1 MSHAILY
8 HSSPYYAHLSQTT
21 KGLRPGDWGRFLVI
35 AATREDMKRFFRG
48 LQKYTKIGN
57 TTITEVTP
65 VSLAWW
71 NFKSAGQLDLLE
83 LIQKIY
89 QMDTS
94 YYGNIEELNES
105 YGKIQVTRLADGIG
119 TKDWPILPL
128 QDVSLGDLQMHD

>member
-21 KGLRPGDWGRFLVI
+21 KGPRPGDWGRFLVI

-57 TTITEVTP
+57 TTI
-65 VSLAWW
+65 S
-71 NFKSAGQLDLLE
+71 E

-94 YYGNIEELNES
+94 YYGNIEELNET

-128 QDVSLGDLQMHD
+128 QDVSLRDLQMHD